1 MGCAR
6 SVAGVIAAPAL
17 GALLTG
23 LLFGLS
29 LIVAIGPQNA
39 FVVRQGALRRHV
51 TIVVAICAAS
61 DVVLIAAGV
70 SGTGAALAGRPWLR
84 EVVRLGGAAVLLGY
98 AALAA
103 RRALRAGATE
113 PAGQAARGGRAGEPA
128 HAGRAGEPAHA
139 GRAAAIGAC
148 LAFTWLNPA
157 VYLDTIVLL
166 GSVAHTQSPRQWWFG
181 AGAAIGSIVWFA
193 GLAAAAWLAHALLTR
208 PRVWRGVDCFVAA
221 VMTATALRLLLT

>member
-1 MGCAR
+1 M
-6 SVAGVIAAPAL
+6 IDAPAL
-17 GALLTG
+17 GALISG

-51 TIVVAICAAS
+51 AVVVAICAVS
-61 DVVLIAAGV
+61 DVILIAAGV

-84 EVVRLGGAAVLLGY
+84 EVTRVGGAAVLLAY

-103 RRALRAGATE
+103 RRALDPHAL
-113 PAGQAARGGRAGEPA
+113 QRAGEP
-128 HAGRAGEPAHA
+128 GRT
-139 GRAAAIGAC
+139 GRMAAVAAC

-181 AGAAIGSIVWFA
+181 AGAAIASVVWFMA
-193 GLAAAAWLAHALLTR
+193 LAAAARLAHALLTR
-208 PRVWRGVDCFVAA
+208 PRVWRAVDCFVAV
-221 VMTATALRLLLT
+221 VMTVTAARLLV

>member
-1 MGCAR
+1 VGR
-6 SVAGVIAAPAL
+6 VIDAPAL
-17 GALLTG
+17 SALVSG

-51 TIVVAICAAS
+51 TIVVAICAVS
-61 DVVLIAAGV
+61 DAVLIAAGV
-70 SGTGAALAGRPWLR
+70 SGIGAALAGRPWLLELTR
-84 EVVRLGGAAVLLGY
+84 AAGAAILLIY
-98 AALAA
+98 AVLAA
-103 RRALRAGATE
+103 RRALD
-113 PAGQAARGGRAGEPA
+113 PAAVERAGES
-128 HAGRAGEPAHA
+128 GRT
-139 GRAAAIGAC
+139 GRAAAIAAC

-166 GSVAHTQSPRQWWFG
+166 GSVAHTQAPRQWWFG

-193 GLAAAAWLAHALLTR
+193 ALAAAACLAHGFLTR

-221 VMTATALRLLLT
+221 VMTVTAARLLL

>member
-1 MGCAR
+1 MR
-6 SVAGVIAAPAL
+6 SVERVVTAPAL
-17 GALLTG
+17 SALISG

-51 TIVVAICAAS
+51 AIVVAICAVS

-70 SGTGAALAGRPWLR
+70 SGTGAALAGRPWLL
-84 EVVRLGGAAVLLGY
+84 EVTRAGGAAVLLAY
-98 AALAA
+98 AGLAA
-103 RRALRAGATE
+103 RRALDASAIE
-113 PAGQAARGGRAGEPA
+113 RAGEPVRT
-128 HAGRAGEPAHA
+128 GRT
-139 GRAAAIGAC
+139 AAIAAC

-181 AGAAIGSIVWFA
+181 AGAAIGSVVWFA
-193 GLAAAAWLAHALLTR
+193 ALAAAAVMAHALLTR
-208 PRVWRGVDCFVAA
+208 PRVWRALDSFVAV
-221 VMTATALRLLLT
+221 VMTVTALRLLLA